1 MSEIYGYVRVSTQEQ
16 NEERQLME
24 LEKVGVPFR
33 NIYMDKMSGKNFERP
48 YYLELKRQLCK
59 GDLLYI
65 LSIDRLGR
73 NYEEI
78 QKQGIVSA
86 KARGVKF
93 GRPQIEVPEKFYEIV
108 KQCENGEI
116 KYCDGVKQSGMSQST
131 FYRRLREIRNQKNK

>member
-1 MSEIYGYVRVSTQEQ
+1 MNTYGYVRVSSREQ
-16 NEERQLME
+16 NENRQLIALKE
-24 LEKVGVPFR
+24 VGLTGKVIFL
-33 NIYMDKMSGKNFERP
+33 DKQSGKDFNRP
-48 YYLELKRQLCK
+48 QYKKLLRKLKK
-59 GDLLYI
+59 GDLLYVK
-65 LSIDRLGR
+65 SIDRLGR

-78 QKQGIVSA
+78 QKQGIVAA

-116 KYCDGVKQSGMSQST
+116 KYCEGVKQSGMSQST